1 MEKIFEGHLQSLLR
15 KSSYIDEVNDNSF
28 EAFLACRLVPL
39 DKKPRLRPIGVGE
52 ILRRVAGKVVMCIV
66 KKDVMISCSNVQMC
80 SGQEAGSEAAIH
92 AVREVFEN
100 EETEAALLVDATNA
114 FNNIN

>member
-1 MEKIFEGHLQSLLR
+1 
-15 KSSYIDEVNDNSF
+15 
-28 EAFLACRLVPL
+28 
-39 DKKPRLRPIGVGE
+39 
-52 ILRRVAGKVVMCIV
+52 MCIV

-100 EETEAALLVDATNA
+100 EEAEAALLVDADNA
-114 FNNIN
+114 FNNINRQTLLHNIKIICPIISQYVINQLD